1 MLQDL
6 AYLRSSNTTFNINDN
21 ILKNHFLIHEKLLN

>member
-6 AYLRSSNTTFNINDN
+6 AYLRSSNTTFNLNDN
-21 ILKNHFLIHEKLLN
+21 IFKNHFLIHEKLLN